1 MKFVPLSRVIL
12 LELKRNGYNILTS
25 KNTVDDE
32 NPTWYP
38 LTVPDVDD
46 YLLQLDC
53 SGSIVPEEG
62 QVLLVIEDALD
73 NIHEGQLQGEV
84 FIEIDNLGELEDKI
98 QFYGKKYQFIS
109 DPEYYVFSFDPKRVL
124 IRNYALRT
132 GNHLLYLAYIGVN
145 YPTHVIDEIRD
156 LEDLTRSLICLDQE
170 QAREWFRKHDV
181 TMVQSDISIFEKDAI
196 LTIFLLG
203 TEQQIKIPLED
214 KDELIYNLMHIEDL
228 LQLRDLFWIDPRIN

>member
-53 SGSIVPEEG
+53 SGSIVPEEV